1 MLNDKS
7 ALRKD
12 RKSAGNFCDMQHR
25 HFAFVA
31 GIIASFARDGGIV
44 GDCDFRDNVAELF
57 ADAFAKTN
65 TRFDRARFLRACKN
79 G

>member
-12 RKSAGNFCDMQHR
+12 RKSAGDFCTMQHR
-25 HFAFVA
+25 HFAVVA
-31 GIIASFARDGGIV
+31 GVIAGFPQSRGPVEDF
-44 GDCDFRDNVAELF
+44 DFRDNVAELF

-65 TRFDRARFLRACKN
+65 PRFDRARFLRACKN

>member
-1 MLNDKS
+1 MLNDES

-12 RKSAGNFCDMQHR
+12 RKSAGGFCTMQHG
-25 HFAFVA
+25 HFAVVA
-31 GIIASFARDGGIV
+31 GVIAGFARPRGPVEDF
-44 GDCDFRDNVAELF
+44 DFRDNVAELF

-65 TRFDRARFLRACKN
+65 PRFNRSRFLRACKN

>member
-1 MLNDKS
+1 MLNDES

-12 RKSAGNFCDMQHR
+12 RKSAGDFCAMQHR
-25 HFAFVA
+25 HFAVVA
-31 GIIASFARDGGIV
+31 GVIASSRGSRDDI
-44 GDCDFRDNVAELF
+44 AELF

-65 TRFDRARFLRACKN
+65 PRFDRARFLRACKN